1 MRITKYSLGMTPEKT
16 NMLIKESATNYA
28 SCDNLTNPWKI
39 ADMMRSVFNL
49 GNMAEEYFY
58 VLALNAKCKAIG
70 IFEIS
75 HGEATFS
82 YVDPKAIF
90 SRLLL
95 CGGPIWIAVHNHP
108 SGDCTPS
115 KADIELTDRL
125 YKGGKLLNIQLVDHV
140 IVSDEQF
147 FSFREH
153 DMLKLNEQEG
163 ELL

>member
-28 SCDNLTNPWKI
+28 GCDNLTNPWKI

-75 HGEATFS
+75 HGEATF
-82 YVDPKAIF
+82 
-90 SRLLL
+90 
-95 CGGPIWIAVHNHP
+95 C
-108 SGDCTPS
+108 
-115 KADIELTDRL
+115 
-125 YKGGKLLNIQLVDHV
+125 
-140 IVSDEQF
+140 
-147 FSFREH
+147 
-153 DMLKLNEQEG
+153 M
-163 ELL
+163 

>member
-16 NMLIKESATNYA
+16 NMLIKENATNYA
-28 SCDNLTNPWKI
+28 GCDNLTVPWKV

-58 VLALNAKCKAIG
+58 VLALNAKCKPIG

-75 HGEATFS
+75 HGESTFS
-82 YVDPKAIF
+82 YVDPKAVF

-95 CGGPIWIAVHNHP
+95 CGSPIWIAVHNHP

-115 KADIELTDRL
+115 QADIELTNRL
-125 YKGGKLLNIQLVDHV
+125 YKGGKLLNIQLVDH
-140 IVSDEQF
+140 IIISNEDF

-153 DMLKLNEQEG
+153 DMLNEQEG
-163 ELL
+163 ESL